1 MSASAADTKRP
12 TAALVA
18 VGALLE
24 RVAGAVAVLG
34 GLALLGMIVVS
45 VISITGRS
53 ILPGLAGFVGLEFR
67 AASIPGDIELVQIG
81 TGIAVFSFLPYCQL
95 RRGNVLVDFFTAHAR
110 LRVRAAL
117 DLLGNLVFTILAA
130 LIAWRLV
137 HGLRDKLAYN
147 DTTMVLRLPEAYP
160 FAYGVACA
168 WLLAIVCAYTVWR
181 SAEEVLANRPI
192 GPQDPAEH

>member
-1 MSASAADTKRP
+1 MTATTTRRP
-12 TAALVA
+12 TAALSA

-24 RVAGAVAVLG
+24 RACGAVAVLG
-34 GLALLGMIVVS
+34 GIALLGMIAVS
-45 VISITGRS
+45 VVSITGRS
-53 ILPGLAGFVGLEFR
+53 ILPGLAGLVGLEFR

-81 TGIAVFSFLPYCQL
+81 TGIAVFSFLPFCQL
-95 RRGNVLVDFFTAHAR
+95 RRGNVLVDFFTSGAA

-117 DLLGNLVFTILAA
+117 DLVGNLIFTVLAG

-137 HGLRDKLAYN
+137 LGLQDKLAYN

-160 FAYGVACA
+160 FAFGVACA

-181 SAEEVLANRPI
+181 SAEEIRANRPI
-192 GPQDPAEH
+192 GPHDVAEH